1 MVLNLEKE
9 QNIIKMELLNTMEA
23 LLMINM
29 MEKVHSFGKMAN
41 IIREDLKKGQCLEKV

>member
-9 QNIIKMELLNTMEA
+9 QNIIKMELLNMKVV

-29 MEKVHSFGKMAN
+29 KEKVN
-41 IIREDLKKGQCLEKV
+41 